1 MKARKKPFPPWQLGG
16 LAFPK
21 DTIFAIALT
30 LAAAILCGTIIGGN
44 YIFSSYINKSIDSF
58 TYPKTAMIFSFVFR
72 ALLPVFFLMNI
83 LRVSAAN
90 PPLRV
95 GVVGLT
101 HNHVHWILGRPDRGD
116 VKLVGIAEPNK
127 DLAMRFL
134 KQHNLSEKLWF
145 PSMEAMVEKTKP
157 EAVCAFNSIFG
168 HLAVVEYCAP
178 RGIHVMVEKPL
189 AVSMEHARKMETLA
203 RQHKVHLLTNYE
215 TTWYATNHKAR
226 EMVEQGLVGDIRKVV
241 IHDGHAGPQEIG
253 VNKEFLDWLTDPKM
267 NGGGA
272 IIDFGCYGANLMTW
286 LMNGQKPLAVTA
298 VTQQIKPEIYPKVDD
313 EATIILTYPKAQAI
327 IQASW
332 NWPVSR
338 KDMEIYG
345 KTGYVFA
352 DNRTQLRY
360 RINEKAAEQKLTLP
374 EPKPPFDDPFAYL
387 AAVVRGTATSEN
399 DLSSL
404 KVNMVV
410 VEILDAAVQ
419 SAKTGKTV
427 PLK

>member
-1 MKARKKPFPPWQLGG
+1 MISFFWFRTL
-16 LAFPK
+16 LSVL
-21 DTIFAIALT
+21 FAT
-30 LAAAILCGTIIGGN
+30 HILHISAQN
-44 YIFSSYINKSIDSF
+44 S
-58 TYPKTAMIFSFVFR
+58 
-72 ALLPVFFLMNI
+72 PVRI
-83 LRVSAAN
+83 
-90 PPLRV
+90 

-134 KQHNLSEKLWF
+134 KQHKLSEKLWF

-157 EAVCAFNSIFG
+157 EAVCAFNSIFE

-178 RGIHVMVEKPL
+178 RGIHIMVEKPL
-189 AVSMEHARKMETLA
+189 AFSLEHAKKMEMLA
-203 RQHKVHLLTNYE
+203 LKHKVHLLTNYE

-226 EMVEQGLVGDIRKVV
+226 EMAQQGLIGDIRKVV
-241 IHDGHAGPQEIG
+241 IHDGHSGPQEIG

-272 IIDFGCYGANLMTW
+272 IIDFGCYGADLMTW
-286 LMNGQKPLAVTA
+286 LMNGQKPLTVSA
-298 VTQQIKPEIYPKVDD
+298 VTQQIKPDIYPEVDD

-345 KTGYVFA
+345 QTGYLLA

-360 RINEKAAEQKLTLP
+360 RKNEKAAEEKMTLP
-374 EPKPPFDDPFAYL
+374 ELKPPYDDPFAYF
-387 AAVVRGTATSEN
+387 AAVVRGNTAAEN

-410 VEILDAAVQ
+410 VEILAAAVQ

-427 PLK
+427 VLK